1 MGWTCLL
8 PVFWGP
14 MPLRI
19 TAVGISGAA
28 EGPYQA
34 QLSRGGDQVEQNP
47 VHHQCG
53 KTEAGW
59 GGSAWGSLLCP
70 PTSHLNPESLQ
81 RSLATVD
88 GAPGISRAQPGGR
101 CIVVSVCG

>member
-34 QLSRGGDQVEQNP
+34 QLSRGGGQVEQNP
-47 VHHQCG
+47 VHHLSG
-53 KTEAGW
+53 KTEAEW
-59 GGSAWGSLLCP
+59 GGSDWASQLCP
-70 PTSHLNPESLQ
+70 PSPNIPSE
-81 RSLATVD
+81 
-88 GAPGISRAQPGGR
+88 P
-101 CIVVSVCG
+101 